1 MRGRPLITAPGFYP
15 DVSCDQYFAEPC
27 PAPALTNSG
36 IKLLLNGCP
45 AKFAHRH
52 PAIGQPEEEE
62 ADTVAR
68 HIGRLVHRLALDK
81 GDDYAISPHD
91 EYRSKEAKEWKAN
104 CENAGITPVKQ
115 AVFDD
120 AQAMAATIREGIRLE
135 TRDEPYQTEVVIAWK
150 RTVNGFPIWCRA
162 MLDVWCP
169 SLNLALDVKT
179 ITDAGDKSIDRA
191 FSTGYAGQH
200 AFYSEG
206 VEALSQAKE
215 RPRFG
220 FLFIEK
226 EAPWLGRYAEPT
238 EAFRHGASLGIDRA
252 AEIFARCMQS
262 GEWPG
267 YRPYTAQ
274 PPVWWLNQITDLELE
289 EAA

>member
-1 MRGRPLITAPGFYP
+1 MNAPLITAPGFYP
-15 DVSCDQYFAEPC
+15 NLSCDDYFAEPC
-27 PAPALTNSG
+27 PAPGLTNSG
-36 IKLLLNGCP
+36 IKLLLASCP
-45 AKFAHRH
+45 AKFAHHH
-52 PAIGQPEEEE
+52 PAIGQPAE
-62 ADTVAR
+62 ARAETKAT
-68 HIGRLVHRLALDK
+68 HLGSLVHRLALDK
-81 GDDYAISPHD
+81 GDDYAVSPFE
-91 EYRSKEAKEWKAN
+91 EYRTKEAKAWREEV
-104 CENAGITPVKQ
+104 ENAGLIPVKP
-115 AVFDD
+115 AVFEE

-150 RTVNGFPIWCRA
+150 RTVNGFPIWCRG

-179 ITDAGDKSIDRA
+179 CADAGDRAVNRA
-191 FSTGYAGQH
+191 FATGYAGQH

-206 VEALSQAKE
+206 VEALSMAKE

-220 FLFIEK
+220 FLFVENA
-226 EAPWLGRYAEPT
+226 EPFLPRYAEPT
-238 EAFRHGASLGIDRA
+238 EAFRHGASLAIDKA
-252 AEIFARCMQS
+252 AEIFARCLQA

-274 PPVWWLNQITDLELE
+274 PPAWWLNEMTDLELE

>member
-1 MRGRPLITAPGFYP
+1 MPLITSPGFYP
-15 DVSCDQYFAEPC
+15 SITTDQYFAEPC

-36 IKLLLNGCP
+36 IKTLLNSCP
-45 AKFAHRH
+45 AKFAHHH
-52 PAIGQPEEEE
+52 PAIGQPEEER
-62 ADTVAR
+62 ATTAAQYM
-68 HIGRLVHRLALDK
+68 GRLVHRLALDK
-81 GDDYAISPHD
+81 GDDYAISPFD
-91 EYRSKEAKEWKAN
+91 EYRSKEAKEWKAAT
-104 CENAGITPVKQ
+104 ENAGIVPVKR
-115 AVFDD
+115 AVFEE

-150 RTVNGFPIWCRA
+150 RNVNGFPIWCRA

-169 SLNLALDVKT
+169 SLNLALDAKT
-179 ITDAGDKSIDRA
+179 CLSADDKSIDRA

-206 VEALSQAKE
+206 IETLSPHKD

-220 FLFIEK
+220 FVFIEK
-226 EAPWLGRYAEPT
+226 DAPFLGRYAEPT
-238 EAFRHGASLGIDRA
+238 EAFRYGASLEIDRA
-252 AEIFARCMQS
+252 AGIFAACLKA

-267 YRPYTAQ
+267 YRPHTAQ

-289 EAA
+289 DAA